1 MTKLKNLLGDSSA
14 IYPAKFH
21 RYDEPHDGKNNAQ
34 LNWLRA
40 AVLGANDGIVSVAAL
55 VVGVAGATNDRTVVL
70 TAGIAG
76 LIAGALSMAAGE
88 YVSVSS
94 QRDSEKAMLAR
105 EKAELEQF
113 PDNELKELA
122 YIYEQKGL
130 SAKTAKTV
138 AKELTANDAFAA
150 HVDAELG
157 IDPEDLTNPWHAAV
171 ASALS
176 FTAGAIIPLSTII
189 LFSTS
194 LRVPATF
201 VAVVVALAITG
212 SLSAWVGRAP
222 VLRATGRVVV
232 GGLIAM
238 AITFA
243 VGHIFRINGAI

>member
-1 MTKLKNLLGDSSA
+1 
-14 IYPAKFH
+14 
-21 RYDEPHDGKNNAQ
+21 
-34 LNWLRA
+34 
-40 AVLGANDGIVSVAAL
+40 
-55 VVGVAGATNDRTVVL
+55 
-70 TAGIAG
+70 
-76 LIAGALSMAAGE
+76 
-88 YVSVSS
+88 
-94 QRDSEKAMLAR
+94 
-105 EKAELEQF
+105 
-113 PDNELKELA
+113 
-122 YIYEQKGL
+122 L